1 MKKTKVTPPKFAFL
15 QNRML
20 SRHSLARSGQNKSI
34 YNWAGPV
41 RFAGCPWLNWTRRQ
55 TVCALEGTVQIDSR
69 LALIAWL
76 ALMTWLALIT
86 CSQLEKDSAAKNAW
100 HGNRGELGSFLA
112 ASLQYF

>member
-69 LALIAWL
+69 LALIA
-76 ALMTWLALIT
+76 
-86 CSQLEKDSAAKNAW
+86 
-100 HGNRGELGSFLA
+100 
-112 ASLQYF
+112 